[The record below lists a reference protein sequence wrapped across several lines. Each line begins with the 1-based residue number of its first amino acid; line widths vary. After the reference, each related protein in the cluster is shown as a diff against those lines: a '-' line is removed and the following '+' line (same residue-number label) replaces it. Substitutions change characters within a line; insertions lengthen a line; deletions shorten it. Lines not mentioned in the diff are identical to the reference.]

1 MLFDEGFKFTL
12 ISELKEISETG
23 WIFIAAAAVIAVVLV
38 IYLVQR
44 RKQGVTTVSNTS
56 VGSSLSTPDM
66 RVKAATANTSVGSR
80 PSATLVLVHGALC
93 IAMSFI
99 LSYIKLFSMPTG
111 GSITLASMLP
121 LMIYANRYG
130 VKAGITAGVV
140 YGFLQYVQN
149 PWMFHWLQLIIDY
162 PLAFGLIGL
171 GGLLRGEDK
180 LVGSILIGGLGRLVC
195 HLLSGII
202 FFGKYIML
210 GEGAETAVGF
220 LPMLKANIAVS
231 AAYNAPYMLA
241 DIAICAVIALI
252 PAFRKALKN
261 MK

>member
-44 RKQGVTTVSNTS
+44 RKQGVTTVS
-56 VGSSLSTPDM
+56 
-66 RVKAATANTSVGSR
+66 NTSVGSR

>member
-1 MLFDEGFKFTL
+1 MLFDDGFKFTL
-12 ISELKEISETG
+12 ISELKEISKTG

-44 RKQGVTTVSNTS
+44 HKQGS
-56 VGSSLSTPDM
+56 
-66 RVKAATANTSVGSR
+66 AAKPADVNVLQK

-130 VKAGITAGVV
+130 VKAGVTAGVV

-162 PLAFGLIGL
+162 PLAFGIIGL
-171 GGLLRGEDK
+171 GGLVRGEDK

-202 FFGKYIML
+202 FFGKYVML
-210 GEGAETAVGF
+210 GEGAETAIGF

-261 MK
+261 MR